1 VVMSTTMR
9 VQLRTRIGPALV
21 VRAGRDEPSAS
32 PVALQVHAHLILGA
46 DARRIAGGYVRLMQ
60 PARVVQRDVRVSV
73 WDFAVAGAM
82 VAVAMVALLT
92 RMDVQ
97 PIDVHRFEA
106 DTWWSWAVTIVV
118 CASLIGRRR
127 WPLRTLAVG
136 LVLVLPLE
144 LGGHRDSIAFF
155 AVVIALASVAAYL
168 PTRRAWRGV
177 AMVAGLYAAL
187 MVGGATL
194 LVAAPAVGPVL
205 LAAGFALG
213 RMLRRGQARQELE
226 VEAAIERGAG
236 AVETADLEAAE
247 ERLRMAQELHDVVAH
262 SLSVIAVQAGI
273 GVHLIDRE
281 PAQAALALEAIRT
294 TGHTAAGELARLVQA
309 MRGGVSAD
317 AGDAP
322 ALTDVGVLIEQIRTA
337 GVPITFTTTGA
348 LEDVPAGV
356 SLAAYRIV
364 QEALTNVVRHAGR
377 AQANVTVSVTDDHVE
392 LCIDDDGRGTTTAL
406 DPRSPGSGQG
416 LLGMAERAQMYG
428 GDARSGPRPGGG
440 FRVHATL
447 PYFAS
452 PITNDSAATPAVDR
466 AVAARATPTRPR
478 LPPRLWDLGLAG
490 LVAAVAAIELLGAD
504 PTIAPHYNPTNLW
517 TWLLKLGCGLALA
530 ARRRYPTG
538 TFAAIWIMSLLLNVG
553 GYKVGIIVFALDI
566 SLFTVAR
573 YATARRAVGAVIATY
588 ALLAIIASSEPR
600 EVTAAAAAWI
610 CILFTAVATAGHVA
624 GRDRQRRTNDL
635 AVRESTADAH
645 ARRALLAITTQRLRI
660 ADELSTIITRSIHTI
675 AQEAETGS
683 HMVET
688 DPAATRSTLELI
700 STISRDALNDLRRLL
715 KRIRTD
721 SEPAAYSPIPPILHP
736 VTAGEV
742 Q

>member
-1 VVMSTTMR
+1 
-9 VQLRTRIGPALV
+9 
-21 VRAGRDEPSAS
+21 
-32 PVALQVHAHLILGA
+32 
-46 DARRIAGGYVRLMQ
+46 MQ
-60 PARVVQRDVRVSV
+60 PLHVRRRDVRAFV
-73 WDFAVAGAM
+73 WDYAVAGAM
-82 VAVAMVALLT
+82 VAVAIVALIT
-92 RMDVQ
+92 RIDVQ
-97 PIDVHRFEA
+97 DIDAHRFEA
-106 DTWWSWAVTIVV
+106 DTWWTWAVTIAV

-127 WPLRTLAVG
+127 WPLPTLAVG
-136 LVLVLPLE
+136 LLLVLPLE
-144 LGGHRDSIAFF
+144 LGRHRDSIAFF

-168 PTRRAWRGV
+168 QTRPAWGGV
-177 AMVAGLYAAL
+177 AMVAALYVAL
-187 MVGGATL
+187 MVCGATVL
-194 LVAAPAVGPVL
+194 IAAPAVGPAL

-226 VEAAIERGAG
+226 VEAAIERGAA
-236 AVETADLEAAE
+236 AVETADLAAAE

-273 GVHLIDRE
+273 GVHLVDRE

-294 TGHTAAGELARLVQA
+294 TSHTAAGELARLVQV
-309 MRGGVSAD
+309 MRSGASAD
-317 AGDAP
+317 AGEAP
-322 ALTDVGVLIEQIRTA
+322 ALSDLGVLIEQIRTA
-337 GVPITFTTTGA
+337 GVPITLTTTGA

-377 AQANVTVSVTDDHVE
+377 AQANITVSVTDDHVE

-416 LLGMAERAQMYG
+416 LVGMAERAQMYG

-440 FRVHATL
+440 FRVQATL

-452 PITNDSAATPAVDR
+452 TIANGSDATPAVDR
-466 AVAARATPTRPR
+466 ALASPTALTRPR
-478 LPPRLWDLGLAG
+478 LPLWLWDLGLAG
-490 LVAAVAAIELLGAD
+490 LMAAVAAIELLGAD
-504 PTIAPHYNPTNLW
+504 PTIEPHYNPTSVW
-517 TWLLKLGCGLALA
+517 TWLLRLGCGLALA
-530 ARRRYPTG
+530 ARRRYPTA
-538 TFAAIWIMSLLLNVG
+538 TFAAIWAMSLLLNLG
-553 GYKVGIIVFALDI
+553 GYKVGILVFALDI
-566 SLFTVAR
+566 GLFTVAR
-573 YATARRAVGAVIATY
+573 YATARRGVGALIATY

-610 CILFTAVATAGHVA
+610 CIIFTAVATAGHVA

-645 ARRALLAITTQRLRI
+645 ARRALLVITTQRLRI

-688 DPAATRSTLELI
+688 DPAATRTTLELI
-700 STISRDALNDLRRLL
+700 SAISRDALNDLRRLL

-721 SEPAAYSPIPPILHP
+721 SEPAAYSPVPAILDP
-736 VTAGEV
+736 VVAGDV
-742 Q
+742 P

>member
-1 VVMSTTMR
+1 MQS
-9 VQLRTRIGPALV
+9 LH
-21 VRAGRDEPSAS
+21 VRR
-32 PVALQVHAHLILGA
+32 
-46 DARRIAGGYVRLMQ
+46 
-60 PARVVQRDVRVSV
+60 RDVRASV
-73 WDFAVAGAM
+73 WDYAVAGAM
-82 VAVAMVALLT
+82 VAVAMVALIT
-92 RMDVQ
+92 RIDVQ
-97 PIDVHRFEA
+97 DIDAHRFES
-106 DTWWSWAVTIVV
+106 DTWWSWAVTIAV

-127 WPLRTLAVG
+127 WPLPTLAVG
-136 LVLVLPLE
+136 LLLVLPLE
-144 LGGHRDSIAFF
+144 LGRHRDSIAFF

-168 PTRRAWRGV
+168 PTRLAWRGV
-177 AMVAGLYAAL
+177 AMIAALYMAL
-187 MVGGATL
+187 MVCGATVL
-194 LVAAPAVGPVL
+194 IAAPATGPVL

-213 RMLRRGQARQELE
+213 RLLRRGQAWQELE
-226 VEAAIERGAG
+226 VEAAIERGAA
-236 AVETADLEAAE
+236 AVETADLQAAE

-262 SLSVIAVQAGI
+262 SLSVIAIQAGI

-281 PAQAALALEAIRT
+281 PAEAALALEAIRT
-294 TGHTAAGELARLVQA
+294 TGRTAAGELARLVQV
-309 MRGGVSAD
+309 MRSGVSAD
-317 AGDAP
+317 AGEAP
-322 ALTDVGVLIEQIRTA
+322 ALSDLGVLIEQIRTT
-337 GVPITFTTTGA
+337 GVPITLATTGA

-377 AQANVTVSVTDDHVE
+377 AQANVTVSVADDHVA

-428 GDARSGPRPGGG
+428 GDACSGPRPGGG
-440 FRVHATL
+440 FRVQATL

-452 PITNDSAATPAVDR
+452 PTANET
-466 AVAARATPTRPR
+466 TPTPGANPKSAYRAAPNRRR
-478 LPPRLWDLGLAG
+478 LPPALWDLGLAG
-490 LVAAVAAIELLGAD
+490 VMAAVAAIELNGAD
-504 PTIAPHYNPTNLW
+504 PTIAPHYNPTSLW
-517 TWLLKLGCGLALA
+517 TWLLKLGCCLALA
-530 ARRRYPTG
+530 TRRRYPTA
-538 TFAAIWIMSLLLNVG
+538 TFAAIWIMSLSLNLG
-553 GYKVGIIVFALDI
+553 GYKVGLIVFALDI

-573 YATARRAVGAVIATY
+573 YATARRSVGAVIATY

-600 EVTAAAAAWI
+600 EVTPAAAVWI

-645 ARRALLAITTQRLRI
+645 ARRALLGITTERLRI

-688 DPAATRSTLELI
+688 DPAATRKTLELI
-700 STISRDALNDLRRLL
+700 SAISRDALNDLRRLL

-721 SEPAAYSPIPPILHP
+721 SESAAYSPVPVILDP
-736 VTAGEV
+736 AAVGDV
-742 Q
+742 K